1 MNPNSSHIYCNN
13 LIDNYYP
20 NRPNQLENMS
30 LYEFASK
37 YDFKSIPCILN
48 DNNANCIKLENS
60 FGYMHF
66 RNKIAVLKIPFIK
79 PNCYMN
85 QEKYFYQLLLL
96 FKPWRNELNDIYN
109 QSKHLNFKC
118 MFLNEFENQLYNNL
132 FLNEFIECR
141 NRVNNAIKV
150 ANELAKNTTDDIREL
165 EEDESSRNYIN
176 DLQLNRIIYKE
187 CDILDNIS
195 KLNNDQ
201 RFIFNQI
208 INIVKNQIE
217 YKSNGNFNQSI
228 YKFVTGEG
236 GKSIF

>member
-1 MNPNSSHIYCNN
+1 MTYQVNYANLPFDRKKKLKKYSDLKSMNPNSSHIYCNN

-37 YDFKSIPCILN
+37 YDFKSTPCILN
-48 DNNANCIKLENS
+48 DNHANCIKLEMS
-60 FGYMHF
+60 FGYMHY

-132 FLNEFIECR
+132 FLNEFID
-141 NRVNNAIKV
+141 AT
-150 ANELAKNTTDDIREL
+150 L
-165 EEDESSRNYIN
+165 
-176 DLQLNRIIYKE
+176 
-187 CDILDNIS
+187 
-195 KLNNDQ
+195 
-201 RFIFNQI
+201 FIMIDRSGYFM
-208 INIVKNQIE
+208 
-217 YKSNGNFNQSI
+217 S
-228 YKFVTGEG
+228 
-236 GKSIF
+236 